1 MVEQTGSGTESR
13 VDLAQPLGL
22 RFRVIDTFRSDQRS
36 QGSTLRI
43 TAAFRAALRF
53 ENDGILGRMAGALSR
68 GVVSQNAGVKKMN
81 LQTELVVAARTK
93 RPNEQGWVPY
103 A

>member
-22 RFRVIDTFRSDQRS
+22 RFRVIDNFRSDQRS

-43 TAAFRAALRF
+43 
-53 ENDGILGRMAGALSR
+53 MAGALSR
-68 GVVSQNAGVKKMN
+68 GVVSQNAGAKK
-81 LQTELVVAARTK
+81 
-93 RPNEQGWVPY
+93 
-103 A
+103 

>member
-22 RFRVIDTFRSDQRS
+22 RFRVIDNFRSDQRS
-36 QGSTLRI
+36 QGSTLRL

-53 ENDGILGRMAGALSR
+53 ENDGILRRMASALSR
-68 GVVSQNAGVKKMN
+68 GVVSQNAGAKK
-81 LQTELVVAARTK
+81 
-93 RPNEQGWVPY
+93 
-103 A
+103 